1 MTVKQYDMIEFSVG
15 DAPFC
20 AEFWQ
25 DEKRVRAESFLKAE
39 SEYAVRF
46 MPDAL
51 GEWHYRI
58 GEKEGSFECVPD
70 ESVHGRVQAK
80 GTHFSYED
88 GTPFYP
94 FGTTCYAWT
103 SQEDALVEETLFTL
117 KTTPFNKIRMCIFPK
132 HMPYN
137 HNEPPYFPFEKER
150 TRRGSGIWKSPTSA
164 IGIGLTAAF

>member
-1 MTVKQYDMIEFSVG
+1 MTVKQYDMIEFPVG
-15 DAPFC
+15 NAPLC

-25 DEKRVRAESFLKAE
+25 DEKRVRAESFLKAKG
-39 SEYAVRF
+39 EYAVRF

-58 GEKEGSFECVPD
+58 GEKEGSLECVPD
-70 ESVHGRVQAK
+70 EGVHGRVQAK

-103 SQEDALVEETLFTL
+103 SQ
-117 KTTPFNKIRMCIFPK
+117 
-132 HMPYN
+132 
-137 HNEPPYFPFEKER
+137 
-150 TRRGSGIWKSPTSA
+150 
-164 IGIGLTAAF
+164 